1 MKNYSTIA
9 EPLQELTRGNG
20 LKPFVWTVACQ
31 KSFDE
36 LKNLLM
42 SAPIVSYPRFDLP
55 FILQSDASDYGLGAV
70 LAQQIKGEDGI
81 EREHVI
87 GYASR
92 TLSDVE
98 RRYSIP
104 ERECLAV
111 VWACTHFRAYIEG
124 VKVKVL
130 TDHKALKWLQN
141 TKDLSSRLARWAMRL
156 AAHDLD
162 IGHRPGVQ
170 NANADALSRYPLDE
184 TKLEIGGQPAE
195 EIIPISLF
203 NINLSSSLSLLQ
215 EIKNAQWEDKDLI
228 PILNFLQNQ
237 SLSPNP
243 GLHKKITALAQKH
256 RVIDGVLYRI
266 YPSPINTHSN
276 IQTRDEVE
284 QRDDNIFHFSLQK
297 SRRELLVIPRSKIID
312 MLQMAHDHG
321 MSAHLGRRKTT
332 HRLASRVTWPGM
344 RQDIANYVRA
354 CKLCQQFKPENKKPA
369 GLMQPNLVLQPWTVV
384 GIDITGP
391 LPKTR
396 RGNTYILV
404 VIDYFTKWVELFPL
418 SSTKAKIIA
427 QIFTDEVICRYGLPL
442 KIISDN
448 GAQFVSNVFKSV
460 CDILQIKHRKTS
472 LYHPQTNLSER
483 VNRSIKPILA
493 AYSFEDQR
501 TWDIKLQQIAFA
513 FRTIPSE
520 STEETP
526 AFLNFG
532 RHPRQPLDLL
542 INRPISTLEDTPT
555 AQQITQYRKQLLSTL
570 LPAYSIVREMLE
582 IAHKTQTE
590 TYNNRRRPLSFE
602 EGDLVWMTAISG
614 ITMGKWRGKK
624 LAPRN
629 EGPFRI
635 TQKLS
640 PLTYYLQHTITH
652 KKIGPIHIERLKQYY
667 SF

>member
-36 LKNLLM
+36 LKNLLI

-156 AAHDLD
+156 AAYDLD

-184 TKLEIGGQPAE
+184 TKQEIGGQPAE

-276 IQTRDEVE
+276 IQTR
-284 QRDDNIFHFSLQK
+284 
-297 SRRELLVIPRSKIID
+297 
-312 MLQMAHDHG
+312 
-321 MSAHLGRRKTT
+321 
-332 HRLASRVTWPGM
+332 
-344 RQDIANYVRA
+344 
-354 CKLCQQFKPENKKPA
+354 
-369 GLMQPNLVLQPWTVV
+369 
-384 GIDITGP
+384 
-391 LPKTR
+391 
-396 RGNTYILV
+396 
-404 VIDYFTKWVELFPL
+404 
-418 SSTKAKIIA
+418 
-427 QIFTDEVICRYGLPL
+427 
-442 KIISDN
+442 
-448 GAQFVSNVFKSV
+448 
-460 CDILQIKHRKTS
+460 
-472 LYHPQTNLSER
+472 
-483 VNRSIKPILA
+483 
-493 AYSFEDQR
+493 
-501 TWDIKLQQIAFA
+501 
-513 FRTIPSE
+513 
-520 STEETP
+520 
-526 AFLNFG
+526 
-532 RHPRQPLDLL
+532 
-542 INRPISTLEDTPT
+542 
-555 AQQITQYRKQLLSTL
+555 
-570 LPAYSIVREMLE
+570 
-582 IAHKTQTE
+582 
-590 TYNNRRRPLSFE
+590 
-602 EGDLVWMTAISG
+602 
-614 ITMGKWRGKK
+614 
-624 LAPRN
+624 
-629 EGPFRI
+629 
-635 TQKLS
+635 
-640 PLTYYLQHTITH
+640 
-652 KKIGPIHIERLKQYY
+652 
-667 SF
+667 